1 MLVKFD
7 HFPNFRG
14 ENKQIFE
21 LPPPSFRQIQHKHT
35 AWQIWETNK
44 PTNLTSF
51 QLMTPAPCVK
61 NPPVIFQPPK
71 RGPLGLKPCVVASP
85 TSVRHPLN
93 FSCREEEME
102 AGNIYKPQKV
112 HEKVQFVLG
121 SKDFK
126 VDLLWFSMICSHWYF
141 YQVMAVWSLFSYTR
155 STKRKSGWHVYT
167 RIAWSNVEFLPSD
180 SATTHSKNCMKDVPS
195 RGLTYPT
202 LGKGKSSSKCH
213 FWGIC

>member
-126 VDLLWFSMICSHWYF
+126 VDLLYSDFLWFVHIDISIRSWLYGHFFPIPDLPRGSPGDTYIH
-141 YQVMAVWSLFSYTR
+141 VSPEVTWSSYPLILQLHTA
-155 STKRKSGWHVYT
+155 
-167 RIAWSNVEFLPSD
+167 RIAW
-180 SATTHSKNCMKDVPS
+180 KM
-195 RGLTYPT
+195 YPP
-202 LGKGKSSSKCH
+202 GD
-213 FWGIC
+213 